1 MDKRKD
7 DQSKDRGQTSS
18 VTDLDDVDGV
28 QGPESGDDDRACHSE
43 TIEPHRNSTCVV
55 YLPDVNVESTD
66 TEGQLSGSCLTLQ
79 DLPQDNRSEIET
91 ETKHEPEPEPEKC
104 PVETRNAAVDNYQP
118 PDDDSAQ
125 IRHLSGVNGE
135 PGMDVVV
142 YIPGNSQDLSRHV
155 TFNINDVPGTSHE
168 VETKE
173 DDSSAE
179 AISNTRLHNI
189 LEMLYRFGNNMDSK
203 SLQEPNKKRR
213 RRSSRSPARPT
224 VILQM
229 PQMSHLGTQT
239 TELIPHHH
247 HGRLRLDVTTVQ
259 GENLA
264 PCERIHHTIII
275 SGNNM
280 PPNPPLVQQT
290 LWARIKRTI
299 GDFAAAFCLCLQ
311 VNKDC
316 VFCLGF
322 FVAFVI
328 SASFLTAFFYRT
340 LNFTTSPVRIVSVEP
355 SLAGTVH
362 YDLATLRFNGGYY
375 YIYNNNQRK
384 FL

>member
-7 DQSKDRGQTSS
+7 DQSKDQGQT
-18 VTDLDDVDGV
+18 DLEDVDV
-28 QGPESGDDDRACHSE
+28 AQGPESVNDDRACHSE
-43 TIEPHRNSTCVV
+43 TKEPHTNDTHVV
-55 YLPDVNVESTD
+55 YLPDVNVESTE
-66 TEGQLSGSCLTLQ
+66 TEAQFSGSCLTLK
-79 DLPQDNRSEIET
+79 DLPQDNRVDIVT
-91 ETKHEPEPEPEKC
+91 ETEPEPEPEPEQS
-104 PVETRNAAVDNYQP
+104 PVEIRDAAVENYQP
-118 PDDDSAQ
+118 PDGESVQ
-125 IRHLSGVNGE
+125 IRHVAEVNGE

-142 YIPGNSQDLSRHV
+142 YIPGKGPGAQDSSRHV
-155 TFNINDVPGTSHE
+155 TFNIDDVPGTSHE
-168 VETKE
+168 LETKT
-173 DDSSAE
+173 DKSSAE

-189 LEMLYRFGNNMDSK
+189 LEMLYRFGNNTDSK
-203 SLQEPNKKRR
+203 ALQEPNKKRR
-213 RRSSRSPARPT
+213 RRPSRSPARPT

-229 PQMSHLGTQT
+229 PQLSHLGTQT

-259 GENLA
+259 GENA
-264 PCERIHHTIII
+264 PPCERIHHTIII

-280 PPNPPLVQQT
+280 PPNPPLVRQT

-355 SLAGTVH
+355 SMAGTVH
-362 YDLATLRFNGGYY
+362 YELATLRFNGGYY

-384 FL
+384 FV

>member
-1 MDKRKD
+1 
-7 DQSKDRGQTSS
+7 
-18 VTDLDDVDGV
+18 
-28 QGPESGDDDRACHSE
+28 
-43 TIEPHRNSTCVV
+43 
-55 YLPDVNVESTD
+55 
-66 TEGQLSGSCLTLQ
+66 
-79 DLPQDNRSEIET
+79 
-91 ETKHEPEPEPEKC
+91 PEPETGTSA
-104 PVETRNAAVDNYQP
+104 VEIRDAAVDQP
-118 PDDDSAQ
+118 PDGDSAQ
-125 IRHLSGVNGE
+125 IRHLADANGG

-142 YIPGNSQDLSRHV
+142 YIPGKGPDISRHV
-155 TFNINDVPGTSHE
+155 TFNIDDVPGTSHE
-168 VETKE
+168 LEDKE
-173 DDSSAE
+173 EKSSAE
-179 AISNTRLHNI
+179 TTSNRRLHNI
-189 LEMLYRFGNNMDSK
+189 LEMLYRFGNNMDSMA
-203 SLQEPNKKRR
+203 LQEANKKHR

-229 PQMSHLGTQT
+229 PQLSHLGTQT
-239 TELIPHHH
+239 TELTPHHH
-247 HGRLRLDVTTVQ
+247 LGRLRLDVTTVQ
-259 GENLA
+259 GENLP
-264 PCERIHHTIII
+264 PCERIQHTIII

-340 LNFTTSPVRIVSVEP
+340 LNFTTSPVRFVSVEP
-355 SLAGTVH
+355 SMAGTMH
-362 YDLATLRFNGGYY
+362 YNLATLRFNGGYY

>member
-1 MDKRKD
+1 MDKRND
-7 DQSKDRGQTSS
+7 DQNQEQDHSSSK
-18 VTDLDDVDGV
+18 TDLEDHVPICVDVEG
-28 QGPESGDDDRACHSE
+28 GGGGSASRDDDRPSHS
-43 TIEPHRNSTCVV
+43 CVV
-55 YLPDVNVESTD
+55 YLPDVNVESTE
-66 TEGQLSGSCLTLQ
+66 TESQHSGSCLTLK
-79 DLPQDNRSEIET
+79 DLPQGNHS
-91 ETKHEPEPEPEKC
+91 EPETGPD
-104 PVETRNAAVDNYQP
+104 AAVDQP
-118 PDDDSAQ
+118 PDGDSAQ
-125 IRHLSGVNGE
+125 IRHLAAANGG

-142 YIPGNSQDLSRHV
+142 YIPGKGPDLSRHV
-155 TFNINDVPGTSHE
+155 TFNIDDVPGTSHE
-168 VETKE
+168 LEAKE
-173 DDSSAE
+173 EKSSAE
-179 AISNTRLHNI
+179 TTSNRRLHNI
-189 LEMLYRFGNNMDSK
+189 LEMLYRFGNNMDSMA
-203 SLQEPNKKRR
+203 LQEANRKHR

-229 PQMSHLGTQT
+229 PQLSHLGTQT

-247 HGRLRLDVTTVQ
+247 LGRLRLDVTTVQ
-259 GENLA
+259 GENLP
-264 PCERIHHTIII
+264 PCERIQHTIII

-340 LNFTTSPVRIVSVEP
+340 LNFTTSPVRFVSVEP
-355 SLAGTVH
+355 SMAGTMH
-362 YDLATLRFNGGYY
+362 YNLATLRFNGGYY